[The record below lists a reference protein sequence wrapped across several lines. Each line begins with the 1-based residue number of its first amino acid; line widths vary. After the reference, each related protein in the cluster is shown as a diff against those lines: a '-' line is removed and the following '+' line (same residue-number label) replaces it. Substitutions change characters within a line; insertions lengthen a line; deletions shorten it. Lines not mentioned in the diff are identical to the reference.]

1 MSAELK
7 TKSAQ
12 TTGATARVASS
23 VMRVLVHLHSLPKKR
38 MLTQPTA
45 TRNADISE
53 AAVADL
59 IALTTAPATADATDR
74 RRPTGSADAYSR
86 PPR

>member
-1 MSAELK
+1 
-7 TKSAQ
+7 
-12 TTGATARVASS
+12 
-23 VMRVLVHLHSLPKKR
+23 MRVLVHLHSLPTKR

-59 IALTTAPATADATDR
+59 IALTNR
-74 RRPTGSADAYSR
+74 SR
-86 PPR
+86 NS

>member
-1 MSAELK
+1 VSVELE

-12 TTGATARVASS
+12 TAGATARVASS
-23 VMRVLVHLHSLPKKR
+23 VMRVLVHLHNLPKKS

-45 TRNADISE
+45 TRNVDPSE

-59 IALTTAPATADATDR
+59 IALTNR
-74 RRPTGSADAYSR
+74 SR
-86 PPR
+86 NS